1 MHFNKK
7 VPCAVAHWS
16 ISLSSMHF
24 FCTQNAII
32 TYTQRGSRPHEFWI
46 PNKNK
51 KFGSIQCCMS
61 DPFLGHKSD
70 FWFSKLPKK
79 LNHNCFFK
87 LNEFLED
94 IFWWPNAGGAFHYLS
109 NCKTVLL
116 HFFAGA
122 GGGGASNG
130 NEVVVNATKKTEDT
144 SLTTTQIDQREPPH
158 LAAKNGLHQTSLST
172 TTPPGIVTTTNFF

>member
-1 MHFNKK
+1 M
-7 VPCAVAHWS
+7 
-16 ISLSSMHF
+16 
-24 FCTQNAII
+24 
-32 TYTQRGSRPHEFWI
+32 
-46 PNKNK
+46 
-51 KFGSIQCCMS
+51 
-61 DPFLGHKSD
+61 
-70 FWFSKLPKK
+70 

-172 TTPPGIVTTTNFF
+172 TTPPGIVTTNCFNYVFLLRSGMKSLLSM